1 MDSTIDKRAVV
12 DTNVLIST
20 PDFFEKYYGEVYIP
34 ICCIEESDG
43 LKNSSDSAVA
53 SAARLVSRTIEDGM
67 QSVDNVEDGFKVGNC
82 IVYILPVDENTD
94 AHVLKYGLDPSIVD
108 NRIIGC
114 AMDLQTWGWG
124 DECADDDYADG
135 SDVILLS
142 NDLNVRIKAR
152 VCGVD
157 SAAYDE
163 KAITS
168 PKALFDPARVFK
180 NVDIDHVGLVKSGQP
195 LNFVDYGELM
205 TGEYVIL
212 ESGEQNQNDKSKISA
227 LAVAINDKT
236 LVAADRIK
244 SVYGIA
250 PRNAQQMFALD
261 ALNDKSV
268 EGVSLIGPAGTG
280 KTLLALASGFDQVME
295 KKRYNKV
302 LVAKAPIAVGSDLGF
317 LPGTLREKLE
327 PWMGAIFDNVDVL
340 HKNAVSSMKNKQG
353 VEMLESMGVIE
364 FISIAHLRG
373 RSISDAFIIIDEA
386 QNLTPHEVKTILT
399 RLNDNCKVVLLGDP
413 EQIEAHRLTKWTNG
427 LTVATNVLRSNPE
440 SRKIFRSI
448 VLTASQRNSLA
459 RLSTQ
464 LL

>member
-1 MDSTIDKRAVV
+1 MDSTSGPQVIA
-12 DTNVLIST
+12 DTNVLISN
-20 PDFFEKYYGEVYIP
+20 PDFFDKYSGVVHILT
-34 ICCIEESDG
+34 CVVEEMDG
-43 LKNSSDSAVA
+43 LKNSIDSAVSSA
-53 SAARLVSRTIEDGM
+53 SRLVSRAIEDGLNL
-67 QSVDNVEDGFKVGNC
+67 VDDIESGFMVGNC
-82 IVYILPVDENTD
+82 KVYLFVVDHQSDSYAES
-94 AHVLKYGLDPSIVD
+94 YGLDVGIVD
-108 NRIIGC
+108 NRIIG
-114 AMDLQTWGWG
+114 AALELQGIFK
-124 DECADDDYADG
+124 DE
-135 SDVILLS
+135 SEVVLLS

-152 VCGVD
+152 ACGLN

-163 KAITS
+163 KSISS
-168 PKALFDPARVFK
+168 PKALFEPARVFE
-180 NVDIDHVGLVKSGQP
+180 NVEPDHVGLVKSGHK
-195 LNFVDYGELM
+195 LDFANYGELLA
-205 TGEYVIL
+205 GEYVVL
-212 ESGEQNQNDKSKISA
+212 KSSELNQDGKPKDTA
-227 LAVAINDKT
+227 LAYAVDSRT
-236 LVAADRIK
+236 LDAADRVK
-244 SVYGIA
+244 TVYGITA
-250 PRNAQQMFALD
+250 RNSQQIFALD
-261 ALNDKSV
+261 ALNDKTV

-295 KKRYNKV
+295 KKRYKKV

-340 HKNAVSSMKNKQG
+340 HKNAVNSMKNKMG

-427 LTVATNVLRSNPE
+427 LTVATNVLRSNSD
-440 SRKIFRSI
+440 SRKVFRNVI
-448 VLTASQRNSLA
+448 MTASQRNNLA